1 MQLGKGDQLFKFIG
15 QFRYNWIEDSPPEFL
30 IEISSI
36 KVEFQENKAGEIT
49 TPEYLLSIVEI
60 VNSVHEVG
68 TDALLLVKNYVLGL
82 IWGIDYIYIFLLC
95 KVKMRIAIYR
105 VLVGQFFY
113 NLINCTHW
121 EILYK
126 QLITICTHWLCT
138 FKCDLEKFKALSMA
152 GLLLN
157 VYKKRSNCQQIG
169 REIWV
174 LKKENISMNHKRKS
188 RQFKTDMTLKRN
200 P

>member
-68 TDALLLVKNYVLGL
+68 TDALFLVKNYVLGL
-82 IWGIDYIYIFLLC
+82 IWGIDYIYLFALQSKDENINLSSSGRAVLLQFDTLYALGNSIQAVYYNSYPLTLYFQMRIR
-95 KVKMRIAIYR
+95 KIQSTVNGRIAI
-105 VLVGQFFY
+105 
-113 NLINCTHW
+113 
-121 EILYK
+121 
-126 QLITICTHWLCT
+126 
-138 FKCDLEKFKALSMA
+138 KCL
-152 GLLLN
+152 
-157 VYKKRSNCQQIG
+157 
-169 REIWV
+169 
-174 LKKENISMNHKRKS
+174 
-188 RQFKTDMTLKRN
+188 
-200 P
+200 

>member
-30 IEISSI
+30 TEISSI
-36 KVEFQENKAGEIT
+36 KVEFQENEAGEIT
-49 TPEYLLSIVEI
+49 TREYLLSIVEI
-60 VNSVHEVG
+60 ADSVNEVG

-95 KVKMRIAIYR
+95 TVKMRIAIYR

-113 NLINCTHW
+113 NLIHYTHW

-126 QLITICTHWLCT
+126 QFITIRTQWLCT
-138 FKCDLEKFKALSMA
+138 FKCDLEKFKALPMA

-157 VYKKRSNCQQIG
+157 VHKKGAIASKVA
-169 REIWV
+169 E
-174 LKKENISMNHKRKS
+174 KS
-188 RQFKTDMTLKRN
+188 ES
-200 P
+200 